1 MLIEVVEAGETHDLR
16 RRVLREGRPDAEVE
30 WPEDTWPGAFHLAV
44 RPDPG
49 GPPLAIAT
57 LFPDPTPLRP
67 GLAAWRLRGMAVDP
81 ALQGHGPGRRLIAAV
96 LPALAE
102 RGAAVLWANA
112 RDTALGFYERL
123 GFSVTGPGFR
133 LRDQPH
139 HVVLLDLEA
148 HPREPSNPR

>member
-30 WPEDTWPGAFHLAV
+30 WPEDVWPDAFHLAV
-44 RPDPG
+44 RAEPG
-49 GPPLAIAT
+49 GAPLAVAT

-67 GLAAWRLRGMAVDP
+67 GRPAWRLRGMAVDP
-81 ALQGHGPGRRLIAAV
+81 DLQGHGHGRRLIAAAI
-96 LPALAE
+96 PALGE

-112 RDTALGFYERL
+112 RDTAVGFYERL
-123 GFSVTGPGFR
+123 GFTVSGPGFL

-139 HVVLLDLEA
+139 HVVLLDLS
-148 HPREPSNPR
+148 PR